1 MDVQFD
7 EEELE
12 DLEARVTGLWL
23 DDLFAVHQRAQ
34 ERKIPQPRPPRPTI
48 IRAKDDIEK
57 AADKLRAKWA
67 EDIGRCVREGSRLRY
82 SRLDA
87 ERLFSE
93 LQSPSGKALLP
104 DGPARAPFVVERVRK
119 RPAARMAAARQ
130 HGYRAKESPKD
141 VTAAHGGGL

>member
-12 DLEARVTGLWL
+12 DLQACVAGLWL
-23 DDLFAVHQRAQ
+23 EDLFAVHQRAQ
-34 ERKIPQPRPPRPTI
+34 ERQIPQPRPPRPTI

-67 EDIGRCVREGSRLRY
+67 EDIGRRVREGSQLRY
-82 SRLDA
+82 SRLEA

-93 LQSPSGKALLP
+93 LQSPSGR
-104 DGPARAPFVVERVRK
+104 ARAPFVVERVRK
-119 RPAARMAAARQ
+119 RPAATMAAALK
-130 HGYRAKESPKD
+130 HGYMAKESPKD